1 MVGGMVSEFE
11 SSSRNDTRNY
21 HFLSQSSM
29 GERVWDTVMAR
40 NETELATLLREAV
53 RSDLEYEREVK
64 WRTGMDLP
72 LTYSIF
78 FRG

>member
-1 MVGGMVSEFE
+1 VSE

-40 NETELATLLREAV
+40 NEAELATLLREAV

-64 WRTGMDLP
+64 MAD
-72 LTYSIF
+72 
-78 FRG
+78 